1 MRPVGGGGR
10 GQVGVHRSVDPE
22 QSSSGVGVG
31 RARRVSLIFITIQK
45 NAHVLDESP
54 VDGSTE
60 YPTRSGTVL
69 RTGRLLSV
77 LLQGGVFKVP
87 GSCLVCWSTEKEDL
101 ADSDRVAAV
110 AD

>member
-1 MRPVGGGGR
+1 MDLII
-10 GQVGVHRSVDPE
+10 GQQISQYFLRKATYNLKFGV
-22 QSSSGVGVG
+22 
-31 RARRVSLIFITIQK
+31 
-45 NAHVLDESP
+45 
-54 VDGSTE
+54 
-60 YPTRSGTVL
+60 YW
-69 RTGRLLSV
+69 LLSI